1 MINSIPWV
9 EKYRPNCFNN
19 IVLDAEKRHIFEN
32 IINNKTYFPNLIFFG
47 PPGTGKTTTIINVIN
62 AYHSYI
68 NAPLIIHL
76 NASDERGIDII
87 RTHISQFVTSKGLFQ
102 EGVKFII
109 LDEID
114 YMTRTAQ
121 LALKYLIEHTTHLN
135 VRFCLI
141 CNYISKIDSA
151 LSQNFVMF
159 RFNSHPKNE
168 VFSFINN
175 ILIKEKINVSAKHID
190 NIIDTYNSDLRSM
203 INYIQL
209 NRQTLESCRK
219 SIDEQYIILKN
230 INDDSF
236 LKNSKSSHTNKIQ
249 FLKEFANDNLQ
260 NASDLLRN
268 IINHIFLNKKNTNT
282 IDCDFLLH
290 ASHVYQNIN
299 IDQDVLI
306 LYFFKYIL

>member
-19 IVLDAEKRHIFEN
+19 IVLDTEKRHIFEN
-32 IINNKTYFPNLIFFG
+32 IINNKTCFPNLIFFG

-121 LALKYLIEHTTHLN
+121 LALKYLIEHSTHLN

-175 ILIKEKINVSAKHID
+175 ILVKEKITVSAKHID
-190 NIIDTYNSDLRSM
+190 NVIETYNSDLRSM

-209 NRQTLESCRK
+209 NRQTLESCKK
-219 SIDEQYIILKN
+219 SIEEQYIILKN
-230 INDDSF
+230 INIDNIAKNN
-236 LKNSKSSHTNKIQ
+236 KNSHINKIK
-249 FLKEFANDNLQ
+249 FFKDFANNNMQ
-260 NASDLLRN
+260 HPSDLLRN
-268 IINHIFLNKKNTNT
+268 IINHIFLIKKKTST
-282 IDCDFLLH
+282 IDCSFLLH
-290 ASHVYQNIN
+290 ASHIYQNIN
-299 IDQDVLI
+299 INHDVLI